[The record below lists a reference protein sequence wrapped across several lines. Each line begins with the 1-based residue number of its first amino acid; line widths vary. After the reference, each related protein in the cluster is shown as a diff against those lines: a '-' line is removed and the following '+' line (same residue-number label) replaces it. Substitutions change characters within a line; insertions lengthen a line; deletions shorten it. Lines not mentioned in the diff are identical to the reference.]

1 MKIYDYYII
10 ILASL
15 LLATVVILAALDETR
30 LDFYFSVCFIETLVL
45 NELCIYFNPE
55 TKKKLNIVNYIL
67 FAGFLFIV
75 MAKVVEILWGIDMV
89 ETLRAT
95 IKLKMT
101 GTL

>member
-30 LDFYFSVCFIETLVL
+30 LDFCFSVCFIETLIL

-55 TKKKLNIVNYIL
+55 TKKRLNIVNYIL

-75 MAKVVEILWGIDMV
+75 MAKVVEILWGIDV
-89 ETLRAT
+89 AETLWAT
-95 IKLKMT
+95 IKLKIT